1 MRFPHDAR
9 ADENAST
16 VRTKLLPATKH
27 LAKHSVCG
35 LPIAPSK
42 LMVRDW
48 ARDAR
53 ASSYNEFRS
62 NRARQKHVLRL
73 ISAVIVGTIISQPV
87 SAQQYPI
94 RLDLHEKAGLTYYL
108 VATGIETTMTE
119 VTASGQLLNKAT
131 DKVTVEIMAN
141 VTVVEAANGWAT
153 RKRFTIRSSKVSRGN
168 RTSAILPDGIE
179 VIALIQNGQT
189 VYEVNNQLIDEET
202 AVLLRTVIG
211 LHLVNVGDD
220 EMYGTSTPRRIGQT
234 WPVNSDAVK
243 KLLKDIGA
251 EGGKLEVT
259 GRGILER
266 VENDHVYVRSSVNV
280 KDVLLPIRPELTT
293 ESGEIQTELWGR
305 FPVLNDDITREHNGT
320 IRISRFASGV
330 DPHGKKAMMHVVYES
345 RDHYEIRPVQK

>member
-1 MRFPHDAR
+1 
-9 ADENAST
+9 
-16 VRTKLLPATKH
+16 
-27 LAKHSVCG
+27 
-35 LPIAPSK
+35 
-42 LMVRDW
+42 
-48 ARDAR
+48 
-53 ASSYNEFRS
+53 
-62 NRARQKHVLRL
+62 
-73 ISAVIVGTIISQPV
+73 
-87 SAQQYPI
+87 
-94 RLDLHEKAGLTYYL
+94 
-108 VATGIETTMTE
+108 MTE

-131 DKVTVEIMAN
+131 DNVTVEIMAN

-153 RKRFTIRSSKVSRGN
+153 RKRFTILSSKVSRGN

-345 RDHYEIRPVQK
+345 RDHYEIRPVQKT